1 MDRIELV
8 LVVFLTISQLIFAA
22 DPPGGYYQTKYDSLD
37 VEEILNNKRL
47 VIHYVNCLL
56 DRGACPPQGA
66 DLKRILPEA
75 LETNCLR
82 CTEKQ
87 RDVIVRTI
95 RRLRTEYPIL
105 WSELVSEY
113 DPDGEYFV
121 RFVVALDPT
130 VQVEDQANVLSNR
143 FGDENFPSDLF
154 PTSPK
159 PTPSPTTTKK
169 TRRTYQTTKS
179 PTSPPIMSKSTPR
192 STEQLTTRTED
203 ANLLMNIFTTLP
215 PLFNRF
221 SENDTSTSKRTAE
234 KSSTLKQ
241 TATTEAPLVFGWRP
255 VVYGPR
261 PQANRPQ
268 TPLIQGTTNL
278 ISSLGEIGTRVIEA
292 GTQVAGMVINA
303 FLRGK
308 RVIRCTRSLVVGN
321 GTCDS

>member
-8 LVVFLTISQLIFAA
+8 LVIFLTISQFIFAA

-95 RRLRTEYPIL
+95 RRLRSEYPIL

-169 TRRTYQTTKS
+169 TRRTYHTTRS
-179 PTSPPIMSKSTPR
+179 STSRP
-192 STEQLTTRTED
+192 TRTED
-203 ANLLMNIFTTLP
+203 DNVLMNIFTTLP

-221 SENDTSTSKRTAE
+221 SENETSTSKQTAE
-234 KSSTLKQ
+234 KSSTPQQ
-241 TATTEAPLVFGWRP
+241 TASTEAPLTYGWRP
-255 VVYGPR
+255 VAYGPR

-268 TPLIQGTTNL
+268 PPLVQGATNL
-278 ISSLGEIGTRVIEA
+278 ISSLGQIGTRVIEA

-303 FLRGK
+303 FLRAK
-308 RVIRCTRSLVVGN
+308 RVI
-321 GTCDS
+321 

>member
-8 LVVFLTISQLIFAA
+8 LVVFLTIFQLISAA

-95 RRLRTEYPIL
+95 RRLRSEYPIL

-113 DPDGEYFV
+113 DPDGVYFV

-169 TRRTYQTTKS
+169 TRRTYHTTKS
-179 PTSPPIMSKSTPR
+179 STSRPTMSNLTPR
-192 STEQLTTRTED
+192 STDPAMTKTED
-203 ANLLMNIFTTLP
+203 ENVVMNIFTTPP

-221 SENDTSTSKRTAE
+221 SENETSTSKQTAE
-234 KSSTLKQ
+234 KSSTPKQ
-241 TATTEAPLVFGWRP
+241 TASTEAPLTYGWRP
-255 VVYGPR
+255 VVYGTIPH
-261 PQANRPQ
+261 ANRPQ
-268 TPLIQGTTNL
+268 PPLVQGATNL
-278 ISSLGEIGTRVIEA
+278 ISSLGQIGTRVIEA

-303 FLRGK
+303 FLRAK
-308 RVIRCTRSLVVGN
+308 RVI
-321 GTCDS
+321 